1 MKVHNYVALKASRL
15 GLSRVIDY
23 VKEDKSLKKMIVNT
37 SIFAHYKQRAEDTE
51 SLLRKENRMYFF
63 NMGMDHN
70 AMIEESLMH
79 ATLSFL
85 GATLDQVEAEL
96 ATLLGTVEV
105 KAPEEGVKVQE
116 VESVP
121 PKPEEEKPVII
132 KKKKKV
138 AKKKVAKKK
147 EEEPKP
153 ELPVEEDEFTDLG
166 DDVIEVQEEL
176 FLFDKPKHA
185 PLLSKKIA
193 ETLGV
198 DWKSDAKSKAKVS
211 KLLKEL
217 ETVKCF
223 NALGEGTKELDQL
236 VDSVLS

>member
-96 ATLLGTVEV
+96 ATLVGS
-105 KAPEEGVKVQE
+105 KAVAKEEGVKVQE
-116 VESVP
+116 VESIP

-132 KKKKKV
+132 KKKKK
-138 AKKKVAKKK
+138 ASKKKVAKKK
-147 EEEPKP
+147 VEEPKP

-176 FLFDKPKHA
+176 FLFEKPKHA

-236 VDSVLS
+236 VDSVLA

>member
-51 SLLRKENRMYFF
+51 SLLRKENRMFF
-63 NMGMDHN
+63 FDLGMDHN
-70 AMIEESLMH
+70 AMIEESLMY

-85 GATLDQVEAEL
+85 GATLSQVEAEL
-96 ATLLGTVEV
+96 ATLVGA
-105 KAPEEGVKVQE
+105 KEEGVKVQE

-132 KKKKKV
+132 KKKKK
-138 AKKKVAKKK
+138 ASKKKASKKKV
-147 EEEPKP
+147 EEPKP

-176 FLFDKPKHA
+176 FLFEKPKHA

-236 VDSVLS
+236 VDSVLA

>member
-96 ATLLGTVEV
+96 ATLVGS
-105 KAPEEGVKVQE
+105 KAVAKEEGVKVQE

-132 KKKKKV
+132 KKKKK
-138 AKKKVAKKK
+138 ASKKKVAKKK
-147 EEEPKP
+147 VEEPKP

-176 FLFDKPKHA
+176 FLFEKPKHA

-236 VDSVLS
+236 VDSVLA